1 MPDSYDQT
9 KIDHSQIVLRRMID
23 ANANRV
29 AEGLRTLE
37 DVARFTGLSNLQ
49 SQYKSVRHALQESID
64 AIGIAGLV
72 SARDAH
78 GDVGRETKTPSEKD
92 RSHGIA
98 SIVAAAGSRVEQGL
112 RVIEESCK
120 VFTPSVWPPI
130 EKLRY
135 RVYDLNA
142 ALQLACQ
149 RDLAFLRQAKLYV
162 LVDCRL
168 PVESFR
174 ERVRDISNAGV
185 QLIQI
190 RDKQADPIGILK
202 YTQIALDTLDA
213 SKTRLLINDRVDIAA
228 TTQVAGVHVGQED
241 LSVHA
246 SRRLLQPWQYIGF
259 STHNLDQVRSAV
271 ELGVDYIGCG
281 PTFPSSTKSFESF
294 SGLEFLKGAA
304 KWLQENAPELPAY
317 AIGGIDAQKL
327 GDVLRAGFSRVA
339 VGACVWNAQN
349 PANAAERLR
358 ELLEKGPAATN

>member
-162 LVDCRL
+162 
-168 PVESFR
+168 
-174 ERVRDISNAGV
+174 
-185 QLIQI
+185 
-190 RDKQADPIGILK
+190 
-202 YTQIALDTLDA
+202 
-213 SKTRLLINDRVDIAA
+213 
-228 TTQVAGVHVGQED
+228 QVAGRIVSRASPGYFRCGGSVDPDSGQAGRPNWYFELHANSPRYTRRFKD
-241 LSVHA
+241 PSVDQRPRGHRCDNSSCWGSRWPRGSFGTCLA
-246 SRRLLQPWQYIGF
+246 TAFATLAIHRLLNPQSRSSSVSRRAWGRL
-259 STHNLDQVRSAV
+259 HR
-271 ELGVDYIGCG
+271 
-281 PTFPSSTKSFESF
+281 
-294 SGLEFLKGAA
+294 
-304 KWLQENAPELPAY
+304 
-317 AIGGIDAQKL
+317 
-327 GDVLRAGFSRVA
+327 LRANFPVEH
-339 VGACVWNAQN
+339 QI
-349 PANAAERLR
+349 L
-358 ELLEKGPAATN
+358 

>member
-174 ERVRDISNAGV
+174 ERVRDISDAGV

-190 RDKQADPIGILK
+190 RDKQADPIGILN

-246 SRRLLQPWQYIGF
+246 SRRLLQP
-259 STHNLDQVRSAV
+259 
-271 ELGVDYIGCG
+271 
-281 PTFPSSTKSFESF
+281 
-294 SGLEFLKGAA
+294 
-304 KWLQENAPELPAY
+304 
-317 AIGGIDAQKL
+317 
-327 GDVLRAGFSRVA
+327 
-339 VGACVWNAQN
+339 
-349 PANAAERLR
+349 
-358 ELLEKGPAATN
+358 